1 MADGANKRIE
11 IFSPEGDFLGLWTDM
26 GGPNDIT
33 RGEDGGFYIGT
44 QFVQDEGIELLRP
57 HLTTRHRSP
66 ESLRV
71 PHHIVWGCTALAGL
85 AVAAITAIVVLH
97 PIGSAGERSA
107 PPATD
112 IASTGAT
119 SAPPAAPNGLPVK
132 AAPMAEA
139 AAVLP
144 STPPLVPTVPA
155 APPLRAQSDR
165 ALPARMEP
173 MRPPGESP
181 SPAAAQPVTIP
192 TASPPSS
199 EPPSDPRRSPAAIAA
214 LVARGDGFLSTGDI
228 VSARLFYERAADA
241 GDGPAAL
248 RLGATLDPGFLNR
261 AGIRGVQGDADQAA
275 SWYGRAE
282 ELDRRRLIEPGPP
295 AR

>member
-1 MADGANKRIE
+1 VADRANKRIQ

-33 RGEDGGFYIGT
+33 GGKDGPFYIAAQVG
-44 QFVQDEGIELLRP
+44 QEEGIEFLR
-57 HLTTRHRSP
+57 HQLTTRHRSP
-66 ESLRV
+66 EIRRAQ
-71 PHHIVWGCTALAGL
+71 HHIVRGCAVLAGL
-85 AVAAITAIVVLH
+85 AVAAIAAIVVLH
-97 PIGSAGERSA
+97 PMGPAGERSA

-119 SAPPAAPNGLPVK
+119 SAPNEITRGLPVK

-144 STPPLVPTVPA
+144 STPPLVPTVPP
-155 APPLRAQSDR
+155 APTPQAQSDR

-173 MRPPGESP
+173 TRPPEESP

-192 TASPPSS
+192 TASPPST
-199 EPPSDPRRSPAAIAA
+199 EPPSDMRLSPAGIAA

-228 VSARLFYERAADA
+228 ASARLFYERAADA

-275 SWYGRAE
+275 SWYRRARK
-282 ELDRRRLIEPGPP
+282 LDLRRLTEPGPP